1 LQNRLDKANQE
12 GDGLKEE
19 KVKML
24 QKIRD
29 AEWGKDQEVKSLN
42 KVLAKVKDEADSM
55 KISSI

>member
-24 QKIRD
+24 
-29 AEWGKDQEVKSLN
+29 
-42 KVLAKVKDEADSM
+42 
-55 KISSI
+55 